1 MTTSIST
8 RSGVSARAL
17 ATPSAP
23 LSAVS
28 TSCLC
33 FSRMVEIFLTSV
45 GESSTIRM
53 RAMVSSM
60 VLGVQ
65 QVLLFRLRHVV
76 ADGVEQ
82 LILAEGFGQILVG
95 AYDAAFSLVEQAVL
109 ARKHDYRRLLERGIV
124 LDQRSEEHTSELQ
137 SRPHL
142 VCR

>member
-82 LILAEGFGQILVG
+82 LILAEGLVR
-95 AYDAAFSLVEQAVL
+95 YWSEPTMRPL
-109 ARKHDYRRLLERGIV
+109 ALSNRPSLLESMITGV
-124 LDQRSEEHTSELQ
+124 FLKEELFLISAQ
-137 SRPHL
+137 
-142 VCR
+142 VW